1 MKRKALKCQLSVIQL
16 QDANTKFDV
25 LIANTSHSPKYEIAV
40 LRNIPIVSR
49 VWMDACAES
58 GELTYEYEKF
68 PFKFFTDCV
77 VCVTGFQWEERNG
90 IQEMVE
96 KNGGVFS
103 ADLEKDVVTHLIAK
117 QTSAG
122 EEPTGAKY
130 RHARMWDMWVLSK
143 KWVEDCVKRG
153 VKLNEYEYDVKNGI
167 SNSKQTDS
175 SLDMLKKQP
184 AVPLPTK
191 AELTKE
197 LEEEYDEDQTPW
209 GQHYLFSTKVY
220 LVGFFNG
227 FSRR

>member
-1 MKRKALKCQLSVIQL
+1 MKRKANKCQLSVIQL

-58 GELTYEYEKF
+58 EELTYEYEKF

-103 ADLEKDVVTHLIAK
+103 ADLEKDVVTHFGILVVETPRCEFI
-117 QTSAG
+117 
-122 EEPTGAKY
+122 P
-130 RHARMWDMWVLSK
+130 RFLFIVL
-143 KWVEDCVKRG
+143 VV
-153 VKLNEYEYDVKNGI
+153 VVVV
-167 SNSKQTDS
+167 
-175 SLDMLKKQP
+175 
-184 AVPLPTK
+184 A
-191 AELTKE
+191 
-197 LEEEYDEDQTPW
+197 
-209 GQHYLFSTKVY
+209 
-220 LVGFFNG
+220 
-227 FSRR
+227 